1 MLPFTFRNSFLSI
14 VILFSESSAISFI
27 ICLINDVL
35 RVNIRTFNL
44 LRLHFIC
51 KLSYCM
57 KKTSL
62 DYVLVGIQFLLF
74 GLFLLDFFESFTL
87 LNLLKWAA
95 FVSTWV
101 GFFIL
106 VLAILQLRNSLTAFP
121 TPKDNSSLIINGLYQ
136 YVRHPIYTGILLTVF
151 GYSFYSTSYSRL
163 GISIAL
169 TFLFFIKTEYE
180 ERQLTKKYSAYP
192 EYAKKTGRFFPKL
205 VSSFRI

>member
-1 MLPFTFRNSFLSI
+1 
-14 VILFSESSAISFI
+14 
-27 ICLINDVL
+27 
-35 RVNIRTFNL
+35 
-44 LRLHFIC
+44 
-51 KLSYCM
+51 M
-57 KKTSL
+57 KKSFA
-62 DYVLVGIQFLLF
+62 DYLLVGSQF
-74 GLFLLDFFESFTL
+74 GLFILFVFDLSASFVLPVWLKGVAFGSACLGLL
-87 LNLLKWAA
+87 
-95 FVSTWV
+95 VC
-101 GFFIL
+101 
-106 VLAILQLRNSLTAFP
+106 VLAVLQLRNSLTAFP